1 MSATRRL
8 GTAARWGLDTVLL
21 TQGLISLGTAVL
33 VGLYVFYR
41 WDFAQAMLEDFDW
54 VRPWVLWALAYPA
67 TFAAVLLLRQERR
80 APRLLSWRSL
90 FYLGSSVAA
99 GWHAMGFFVTPM
111 HDVALWVGA
120 HGRFGCRELGAGYWL
135 TDRTIPWLLWAL
147 VPALYLLH
155 AALSTILR
163 ARKEPPEDGA

>member
-1 MSATRRL
+1 MKTALRI
-8 GTAARWGLDTVLL
+8 AARWSLDVVLL
-21 TQGLISLGTAVL
+21 TQAFVSLVMAAL
-33 VGLYVFYR
+33 VGLYLHSVWAFAEAAL
-41 WDFAQAMLEDFDW
+41 WDVDYFQPRIL
-54 VRPWVLWALAYPA
+54 PALGYPL
-67 TFAAVLLLRQERR
+67 TFVGVLLLRKERD

-90 FYLGSSVAA
+90 LYLAA
-99 GWHAMGFFVTPM
+99 CAVTLWFSLAFFVTPM
-111 HDVALWVGA
+111 HDVALWFGA